1 MLNSLRLR
9 TRIGLLVAAALVGL
23 IITNLFAAMAV
34 KRDLLEGRQLQ
45 LVSVMHAAKRVVVQF
60 HDQAAKGMITEDEAK
75 ERAAAMLAGL
85 RYGGADGMAE
95 YFFIWDMEGRSVMHP
110 FRPEWKGQSKL
121 DLLDGDGRPLVRRT
135 LEAAAGSGFVD
146 VSFPR
151 PGGTV
156 PVPKLLHA
164 SSYAPWGWVIGTGA
178 YIDDVDAQV
187 GSRLLTDLSFGA
199 LVIAIMIVI
208 AVLVGRS
215 ILKQIGGEPAEALGL
230 MERAAG
236 GDLTVE
242 LRGAPKGSLLDGL
255 GRMLQSIRDMVSQ
268 ISGGAAQLKGNA
280 DNIVHA
286 SQQVAEAA
294 HRQADATS
302 SMAAAIEQ
310 MTVSINHISDS
321 ARDTESNSSSAA
333 ALAEGGEAKVTHATE
348 EMQRIAG
355 SVAEAAQKIRT
366 LESRAGEI
374 SSIANVIKEI
384 AAQTNLLAL
393 NAAIEAAR
401 AGEQGRG
408 FAVVADEVRGLAE
421 RTAAAT
427 VQIEQMIGAIQSETA
442 TAVAAMDH
450 TLPQVARGVD
460 LAQEAAQSLREI
472 RGGAGMTLSRIR
484 DVALATREQ
493 STASNAIAQQVESI
507 AQMVEE
513 TSASM
518 QQTASSAR
526 ELERIAEA
534 LHAMVGRFRH

>member
-9 TRIGLLVAAALVGL
+9 TRIGLLVVAALVGL

-45 LVSVMHAAKRVVVQF
+45 LVSVMQAAKRVVVQF
-60 HDQAAKGMITEDEAK
+60 HDQATKGTITEDEAK

-121 DLLDGDGRPLVRRT
+121 DLLDGDGRPLVKRT
-135 LEAAAGSGFVD
+135 LEAAAGTGFVD
-146 VSFPR
+146 ISFPR

-187 GSRLLTDLSFGA
+187 WSRLLTDLSFGA
-199 LVIAIMIVI
+199 LVLAIMIVI

-215 ILKQIGGEPAEALGL
+215 ILRQIGGEPAEALAL
-230 MERAAG
+230 MDRAAA
-236 GDLTVE
+236 GDLTVRMDHA
-242 LRGAPKGSLLDGL
+242 LPGSLLAGL
-255 GRMLQSIRDMVSQ
+255 SRMLLAIREMVGE
-268 ISGGAAQLKGNA
+268 IAGGANELKKNA
-280 DNIVHA
+280 EDIAHA
-286 SQQVAEAA
+286 AEEVAHAA
-294 HRQADATS
+294 HRQADSTS
-302 SMAAAIEQ
+302 SMAAAIEE
-310 MTVSINHISDS
+310 MTVSINQISDS
-321 ARDTESNSSSAA
+321 ARDTEGNSSSAA
-333 ALAEGGEAKVTHATE
+333 ELAASGEQKVTHATD
-348 EMQRIAG
+348 EMHRISG
-355 SVAEAAQKIRT
+355 SVSSAAEQIRS
-366 LESRAGEI
+366 LETRAGEI

-427 VQIEQMIGAIQSETA
+427 VQIEQMISAIQAETA

-450 TLPQVARGVD
+450 ALPQVERGVD
-460 LAQEAAQSLREI
+460 LAQDAAQSLRDI
-472 RGGAGMTLSRIR
+472 RDGAGTTLARIR

-493 STASNAIAQQVESI
+493 SSASNAIAQQVESI

-513 TSASM
+513 TSVSM
-518 QQTASSAR
+518 ERTASSAR
-526 ELERIAEA
+526 ELERIAEG
-534 LHAMVGRFRH
+534 LRGLVGRFRH